1 MELYAEVLSELVR
14 KGDIKIN
21 LSDENLI
28 GLLESELYITLE
40 NIKAIIS
47 DESLED
53 KECFYKIE
61 RIICE
66 FERIGSSGGTRHDF
80 G

>member
-1 MELYAEVLSELVR
+1 MELYAEVLNELVR
-14 KGDIKIN
+14 KGDIKFNI
-21 LSDENLI
+21 SDVKLRE
-28 GLLESELYITLE
+28 LLESKLYKTLE
-40 NIKAIIS
+40 NIKAIVS

-53 KECFYKIE
+53 EECFYKIE

-66 FERIGSSGGTRHDF
+66 FEKIGSSGIRHDF